1 MPLKPARLVPAVTA
15 AARAAGNQLINNYRK
30 FLLAYERHHRPRDL
44 PAPPTSEVRGHVT
57 PPRDTQLG
65 APSLGTVDQI
75 TSEVLCI
82 GPFAVRIRPV
92 LRQAACCGRGR
103 VSPSCCLERNQP

>member
-57 PPRDTQLG
+57 PRATRS
-65 APSLGTVDQI
+65 SLTRHR
-75 TSEVLCI
+75 
-82 GPFAVRIRPV
+82 GP
-92 LRQAACCGRGR
+92 L
-103 VSPSCCLERNQP
+103 NK